1 MRHIRFVLTCLAAFA
16 TVSCTEALEEIA
28 TGADGEI
35 TVSLTSDGDS
45 RPHLKS
51 AVQEEEVPAGEF
63 IVEIFK
69 TDGNVRLYR
78 DTYANTE
85 NKAIK
90 LNGGDYRLVASHGDP
105 DGCGFDAPYYMGE
118 EMFTVHAQTHEEVHV
133 TAKLANVKIA
143 VEFGENLLI
152 DYPEHYAVVRS
163 DKDCSLEFSA
173 GEERTGY
180 MPAGNLSLELYA
192 KIDGEWKYYAS
203 EPEEYSP
210 NDFVTFHVDTKEGEG
225 SLSLNIKVDDS
236 VELVEKEVEI
246 PQSMLPKEA
255 PKMTFNG
262 FGDTNVIEVV
272 EAGET
277 PESLKID
284 IVADAG
290 IGHCILHINSEY
302 LARIGVPAEI
312 DLVTV
317 EENVAELLKDNGF
330 DWRGVMQG
338 QRLAYIDLTGV
349 AEKLASEVYDDGN
362 PFKAEISFE
371 IEDSNGKKSAESQS
385 VTIAALKPEF
395 SFSAVQTDAWARSI
409 RGMEIS
415 YANLNPAVLKLQYK
429 AAADGEWQDAGLSSD
444 SGSVLSFNNIS
455 GLTPE
460 TEYQLRAIYNG
471 NEAAAVQTSLTTEA
485 AAQVGNSGFEEWI
498 KDDILIR
505 DAVIG
510 PDLYQFIYF
519 PWSENTEQ
527 WWSTNNSE
535 SLIKLSWSNEN
546 KNYRSYPVVSYTKGR
561 GDGLAAQ
568 IVCACVGN
576 YNTPS
581 TIGPGTN
588 TVVGGR
594 LWINDGNA
602 DSHSFASRP
611 DKLGFWYKYLPRT
624 DSSHSTDTF
633 RVTVQLS
640 NGDTVIG
647 TGTFEYTASSE
658 VTDWVYGEAEV
669 TYSNVDSSAT
679 SIYVEFRQSTNDTP
693 VYNIDVPIPY
703 YEVEENNLGTVNIH
717 GGSILTID
725 DVQLVYE

>member
-35 TVSLTSDGDS
+35 TVSLTSDGDC

-317 EENVAELLKDNGF
+317 EENVAELLRDNGF

-349 AEKLASEVYDDGN
+349 AGKLASEVYDDAN

-371 IEDSNGKKSAESQS
+371 IEDSNGKKSAESQII
-385 VTIAALKPEF
+385 TIAATKPEF
-395 SFSAVQTDAWARSI
+395 SFSAVPTDAWARSI
-409 RGMEIS
+409 RGMQIS

-485 AAQVGNSGFEEWI
+485 AAQVGNSGFEEWQTSVF
-498 KDDILIR
+498 KFTYDIPF
-505 DAVIG
+505 IG
-510 PDLYQFIYF
+510 GEHNIDWYH
-519 PWSENTEQ
+519 PWSSEETDIWWAVNSRKTMPSSTSIISDNWNWVRFPTVAYTTESCHGSNAAVVYSVNVGD
-527 WWSTNNSE
+527 WLTAAALVGDRVAGELFIGTADDSGNHSSE
-535 SLIKLSWSNEN
+535 
-546 KNYRSYPVVSYTKGR
+546 G
-561 GDGLAAQ
+561 
-568 IVCACVGN
+568 
-576 YNTPS
+576 
-581 TIGPGTN
+581 
-588 TVVGGR
+588 
-594 LWINDGNA
+594 
-602 DSHSFASRP
+602 HSFGSRP
-611 DKLGFWYKYLPRT
+611 DSLCFMYKYESNGGETFSVHAELYSEDGTVIATAST
-624 DSSHSTDTF
+624 DSGSASSSWLKFSLPFQYTDTA
-633 RVTVQLS
+633 RK
-640 NGDTVIG
+640 
-647 TGTFEYTASSE
+647 A
-658 VTDWVYGEAEV
+658 AR
-669 TYSNVDSSAT
+669 
-679 SIYVEFRQSTNDTP
+679 IYVSFKSTSASKPSVTGNKVITIADNAQYTGNFGS
-693 VYNIDVPIPY
+693 VLYLDDLQLI
-703 YEVEENNLGTVNIH
+703 YE
-717 GGSILTID
+717 
-725 DVQLVYE
+725 

>member
-1 MRHIRFVLTCLAAFA
+1 MRHIRFVLTCLAALA

-35 TVSLTSDGDS
+35 TVSLTSDGDC

-133 TAKLANVKIA
+133 TAKLANVKVA
-143 VEFGENLLI
+143 VEFGEHLVL

-262 FGDTNVIEVV
+262 FGDSDVIEVV

-302 LARIGVPAEI
+302 LAGMGVPPKI

-349 AEKLASEVYDDGN
+349 AEKLASEVYDDAN

-444 SGSVLSFNNIS
+444 SGSVLSFNNVS

-471 NEAAAVQTSLTTEA
+471 NEAAAVQASLTTEA
-485 AAQVGNSGFEEWI
+485 AAQVGNSGFEEWQTSVFEFTYNFFGKHEHNI
-498 KDDILIR
+498 DWYHPWSSEETDIWWAVNSR
-505 DAVIG
+505 VAMPSSTSVASANWNWVRFPTVAYTADAADGGNAAVI
-510 PDLYQFIYF
+510 Y
-519 PWSENTEQ
+519 S
-527 WWSTNNSE
+527 
-535 SLIKLSWSNEN
+535 
-546 KNYRSYPVVSYTKGR
+546 VAV
-561 GDGLAAQ
+561 GDWTTD
-568 IVCACVGN
+568 I
-576 YNTPS
+576 S
-581 TIGPGTN
+581 PGTSHAGELFIG
-588 TVVGGR
+588 TA
-594 LWINDGNA
+594 DDSGNH
-602 DSHSFASRP
+602 SSEGHSFGSRP
-611 DKLGFWYKYLPRT
+611 DRLEFMYKYDSNGGETFFVNAELYSEDGTVIATAST
-624 DSSHSTDTF
+624 DSGSASSSWLKFSLPFQYTDTA
-633 RVTVQLS
+633 RK
-640 NGDTVIG
+640 
-647 TGTFEYTASSE
+647 A
-658 VTDWVYGEAEV
+658 AR
-669 TYSNVDSSAT
+669 
-679 SIYVEFRQSTNDTP
+679 IYVSFKSTSASEPSVTGNKVITIADNAQYTG
-693 VYNIDVPIPY
+693 NF
-703 YEVEENNLGTVNIH
+703 
-717 GGSILTID
+717 GSMLYLD
-725 DVQLVYE
+725 DLQLVYE

>member
-35 TVSLTSDGDS
+35 TVSLTSDGDC

-133 TAKLANVKIA
+133 TAKLANVKVA
-143 VEFGENLLI
+143 VEFGEHLVL

-262 FGDTNVIEVV
+262 FGDSDVIEVV

-290 IGHCILHINSEY
+290 IWHCILHINSEY
-302 LARIGVPAEI
+302 LAGIGVPPEI

-349 AEKLASEVYDDGN
+349 AEKLASEVYDDAN

-471 NEAAAVQTSLTTEA
+471 NEAAAVQASLTTEA
-485 AAQVGNSGFEEWI
+485 AAQVGNSGFEEWQTSVFEFTYNFFGKHEQNI
-498 KDDILIR
+498 DWYHPWSSEETDIWWAVNSR
-505 DAVIG
+505 VAMPSSTSVASANWNWVRFPTVAYTADAADGGNAAVIYSVAVG
-510 PDLYQFIYF
+510 D
-519 PWSENTEQ
+519 WT
-527 WWSTNNSE
+527 TNIS
-535 SLIKLSWSNEN
+535 
-546 KNYRSYPVVSYTKGR
+546 
-561 GDGLAAQ
+561 
-568 IVCACVGN
+568 
-576 YNTPS
+576 
-581 TIGPGTN
+581 PGTSHAGELFIG
-588 TVVGGR
+588 TA
-594 LWINDGNA
+594 DDSGNH
-602 DSHSFASRP
+602 SSEGHSFGSRP
-611 DKLGFWYKYLPRT
+611 DRLEFMYKYDSNGGETFFVNAELYSEDGTVIATAST
-624 DSSHSTDTF
+624 DSGSASSSWLKFSLPFQYTDTA
-633 RVTVQLS
+633 RK
-640 NGDTVIG
+640 
-647 TGTFEYTASSE
+647 A
-658 VTDWVYGEAEV
+658 AR
-669 TYSNVDSSAT
+669 
-679 SIYVEFRQSTNDTP
+679 IYVSFKSTSASEPSVTGNKAITIADNAQYTG
-693 VYNIDVPIPY
+693 NF
-703 YEVEENNLGTVNIH
+703 
-717 GGSILTID
+717 GSMLYLD
-725 DVQLVYE
+725 DLQLVYE

>member
-35 TVSLTSDGDS
+35 TVSLTSDGDC

-173 GEERTGY
+173 GEERSGY

-349 AEKLASEVYDDGN
+349 AEKLASEVYDDAN

-395 SFSAVQTDAWARSI
+395 SFSAVPTDAWARSI
-409 RGMEIS
+409 RGMQIS

-429 AAADGEWQDAGLSSD
+429 AAADGEWQDAGLSSN

-485 AAQVGNSGFEEWI
+485 AAQVGNSGFEEWQTSVFEFTYNFFGKHEHNI
-498 KDDILIR
+498 DWYHPWSSEETDIWWAVNSR
-505 DAVIG
+505 VAMPSSTSVASANWNWVRFPTVAYTADAADGGNAAVIYSVAVG
-510 PDLYQFIYF
+510 D
-519 PWSENTEQ
+519 WT
-527 WWSTNNSE
+527 TNIS
-535 SLIKLSWSNEN
+535 
-546 KNYRSYPVVSYTKGR
+546 
-561 GDGLAAQ
+561 
-568 IVCACVGN
+568 
-576 YNTPS
+576 
-581 TIGPGTN
+581 PGTSHAGELFIG
-588 TVVGGR
+588 TA
-594 LWINDGNA
+594 DDSGNH
-602 DSHSFASRP
+602 SSEGHSFGSRP
-611 DKLGFWYKYLPRT
+611 DRLEFMYKYDSNGGETFFVNAELYSEDGTVIAAAST
-624 DSSHSTDTF
+624 DSGSASSSWLKFSLPFQYTDTA
-633 RVTVQLS
+633 RK
-640 NGDTVIG
+640 
-647 TGTFEYTASSE
+647 A
-658 VTDWVYGEAEV
+658 AR
-669 TYSNVDSSAT
+669 
-679 SIYVEFRQSTNDTP
+679 IYVSFKSTSASEPSVTGNKVITIADNVQYTGNFGS
-693 VYNIDVPIPY
+693 VLYLDDLQLI
-703 YEVEENNLGTVNIH
+703 YE
-717 GGSILTID
+717 
-725 DVQLVYE
+725 

>member
-35 TVSLTSDGDS
+35 TVSLTSDWDC

-51 AVQEEEVPAGEF
+51 SVQEEEVPAGEF

-105 DGCGFDAPYYMGE
+105 DGCGFEAPYYMGE

-133 TAKLANVKIA
+133 TAKLANVKVA
-143 VEFGENLLI
+143 VEFGEHLVL

-262 FGDTNVIEVV
+262 FGDSDVIEVV

-302 LARIGVPAEI
+302 LAGIGVPAEI
-312 DLVTV
+312 DLVSV

-330 DWRGVMQG
+330 DWRGIMQG

-349 AEKLASEVYDDGN
+349 AEKLASEVYDDAN

-371 IEDSNGKKSAESQS
+371 IEDVNGKKSAESQS

-395 SFSAVQTDAWARSI
+395 SFSAVQTDAWAKSI

-471 NEAAAVQTSLTTEA
+471 NETSAIQTALTTEA
-485 AAQVGNSGFEEWI
+485 AAQVGNSGFEEWQTSEF
-498 KDDILIR
+498 KFTYDIPF
-505 DAVIG
+505 IG
-510 PDLYQFIYF
+510 GEHNIDWYH
-519 PWSENTEQ
+519 PWSSEETDIWWAVNSRKTMPSSTSIVSDNWNWVRFPTVAYTTESCQ
-527 WWSTNNSE
+527 GSHAAVVYSVNVGDWLTSAALVGDRVAGELFIGTADDSGNHSSE
-535 SLIKLSWSNEN
+535 
-546 KNYRSYPVVSYTKGR
+546 G
-561 GDGLAAQ
+561 
-568 IVCACVGN
+568 
-576 YNTPS
+576 
-581 TIGPGTN
+581 
-588 TVVGGR
+588 
-594 LWINDGNA
+594 
-602 DSHSFASRP
+602 HSFASRP
-611 DKLGFWYKYLPRT
+611 DSLCFMYKYESNGGETFSVHAELYSEDGTVIATAST
-624 DSSHSTDTF
+624 DSGS
-633 RVTVQLS
+633 
-640 NGDTVIG
+640 
-647 TGTFEYTASSE
+647 ASSSWLRFSLPFQYADTARNAAKIYMSFKSTSASRPS
-658 VTDWVYGEAEV
+658 VTGNKVITIADNAQYTG
-669 TYSNVDSSAT
+669 N
-679 SIYVEFRQSTNDTP
+679 F
-693 VYNIDVPIPY
+693 
-703 YEVEENNLGTVNIH
+703 
-717 GGSILTID
+717 GSMLYLD
-725 DVQLVYE
+725 DLQLVYE

>member
-35 TVSLTSDGDS
+35 TVSLTSDGDC

-133 TAKLANVKIA
+133 TAKLANVKVA
-143 VEFGENLLI
+143 VEFGEHLVL

-246 PQSMLPKEA
+246 PQLMLPKEA

-262 FGDTNVIEVV
+262 FGDSDVIEVV

-312 DLVTV
+312 DLVSV

-349 AEKLASEVYDDGN
+349 AEKLASEVYDDAN

-371 IEDSNGKKSAESQS
+371 IEDSNEKKSAESQS

-395 SFSAVQTDAWARSI
+395 SFSAVPTDAWAKSI
-409 RGMEIS
+409 RGMQIS

-471 NEAAAVQTSLTTEA
+471 NEAAAVQASLTTEA
-485 AAQVGNSGFEEWI
+485 AAQVGNSGFEEWQTSVFEFTYNFFG
-498 KDDILIR
+498 KHEQNVDWYHPWSSEETDIWWAVNSR
-505 DAVIG
+505 VAMPSSTSVASANWNWVRFPTVAYTADAADGGNAAVIYSVAVG
-510 PDLYQFIYF
+510 D
-519 PWSENTEQ
+519 WT
-527 WWSTNNSE
+527 TNIS
-535 SLIKLSWSNEN
+535 
-546 KNYRSYPVVSYTKGR
+546 
-561 GDGLAAQ
+561 
-568 IVCACVGN
+568 
-576 YNTPS
+576 
-581 TIGPGTN
+581 PGTSHAGELFIG
-588 TVVGGR
+588 TA
-594 LWINDGNA
+594 DDSGNH
-602 DSHSFASRP
+602 SSEGHSFGSRP
-611 DKLGFWYKYLPRT
+611 DRLEFMYKYDSNGGETFFVNAELYSEDGTVIATAST
-624 DSSHSTDTF
+624 DSGSASSSWLKFSLPFQYTDTA
-633 RVTVQLS
+633 RK
-640 NGDTVIG
+640 
-647 TGTFEYTASSE
+647 A
-658 VTDWVYGEAEV
+658 AR
-669 TYSNVDSSAT
+669 
-679 SIYVEFRQSTNDTP
+679 IYVSFKSTSASEPSVTGNKVITIADNAQYTGNFGS
-693 VYNIDVPIPY
+693 VLCVDDLRLI
-703 YEVEENNLGTVNIH
+703 YE
-717 GGSILTID
+717 
-725 DVQLVYE
+725 

>member
-35 TVSLTSDGDS
+35 TVSLTSDGDC

-152 DYPEHYAVVRS
+152 EYPEHYAVVRS

-262 FGDTNVIEVV
+262 FGDTNMIEVV

-349 AEKLASEVYDDGN
+349 AGKLASEVYDDAN

-395 SFSAVQTDAWARSI
+395 SFSAVPTDAWAKSI
-409 RGMEIS
+409 RGMQIS
-415 YANLNPAVLKLQYK
+415 YANLNPSVLKLQYK
-429 AAADGEWQDAGLSSD
+429 ASADSDWQDAGLFSD

-471 NEAAAVQTSLTTEA
+471 NESTAIRTALTTEA
-485 AAQVGNSGFEEWI
+485 AAQVGNSGFEEWQTSVFEFTYNFFGKHEHNI
-498 KDDILIR
+498 DWYHPWSSEETDIWWAVNSR
-505 DAVIG
+505 VAMPSSTSVASANWNWVRFPTVAYTADAADGGNAAVIYSVAVG
-510 PDLYQFIYF
+510 D
-519 PWSENTEQ
+519 WT
-527 WWSTNNSE
+527 TNIS
-535 SLIKLSWSNEN
+535 
-546 KNYRSYPVVSYTKGR
+546 
-561 GDGLAAQ
+561 
-568 IVCACVGN
+568 
-576 YNTPS
+576 
-581 TIGPGTN
+581 PGTSHAGELFIG
-588 TVVGGR
+588 TA
-594 LWINDGNA
+594 DDSGNH
-602 DSHSFASRP
+602 SSEGHSFGSRP
-611 DKLGFWYKYLPRT
+611 DRLEFMYKYDSNGGETFFVNAELYSEDGTVIATAST
-624 DSSHSTDTF
+624 DSGSASSSWLKFSLPFQYTDTA
-633 RVTVQLS
+633 RK
-640 NGDTVIG
+640 
-647 TGTFEYTASSE
+647 A
-658 VTDWVYGEAEV
+658 AR
-669 TYSNVDSSAT
+669 
-679 SIYVEFRQSTNDTP
+679 IYVSFKSTSASEPSVTGNKVITIADNVQYTGNFGS
-693 VYNIDVPIPY
+693 VLYLDDLQLI
-703 YEVEENNLGTVNIH
+703 YE
-717 GGSILTID
+717 
-725 DVQLVYE
+725 

>member
-35 TVSLTSDGDS
+35 TVSLTSDGDC

-133 TAKLANVKIA
+133 TAKLANVKVA
-143 VEFGENLLI
+143 VEFGEHLVL

-246 PQSMLPKEA
+246 PQLMLPKEA

-262 FGDTNVIEVV
+262 FGDSDVIEVV

-302 LARIGVPAEI
+302 LAGMGVPAEI

-349 AEKLASEVYDDGN
+349 AEKLASEVYDDAN

-395 SFSAVQTDAWARSI
+395 SFSAVPTDAWARSI

-485 AAQVGNSGFEEWI
+485 AAQVGNSGFEEWQTSVFEFTYNFFGKHEHNI
-498 KDDILIR
+498 DW
-505 DAVIG
+505 
-510 PDLYQFIYF
+510 YH
-519 PWSENTEQ
+519 PWSSEETDIWWAVNSRKTMPSSTSIISDNWNWVRFPTVAYTTESCQ
-527 WWSTNNSE
+527 GSHAAVVYSVNVGDWLTSAALVGDRVAGELFIGTADDSGNHSSE
-535 SLIKLSWSNEN
+535 GH
-546 KNYRSYPVVSYTKGR
+546 YFG
-561 GDGLAAQ
+561 
-568 IVCACVGN
+568 
-576 YNTPS
+576 
-581 TIGPGTN
+581 
-588 TVVGGR
+588 
-594 LWINDGNA
+594 
-602 DSHSFASRP
+602 SRP
-611 DKLGFWYKYLPRT
+611 DRLEFMYKYDSNGGETFFVNAELYSEDGTVIATAST
-624 DSSHSTDTF
+624 DSGSASSSWLKFSLPFQYTDTA
-633 RVTVQLS
+633 RK
-640 NGDTVIG
+640 
-647 TGTFEYTASSE
+647 A
-658 VTDWVYGEAEV
+658 AR
-669 TYSNVDSSAT
+669 
-679 SIYVEFRQSTNDTP
+679 IYVSFKSTSASEPSVTGNKVITIADNAQYTG
-693 VYNIDVPIPY
+693 NF
-703 YEVEENNLGTVNIH
+703 
-717 GGSILTID
+717 GSMLYLD
-725 DVQLVYE
+725 DLQLVYE

>member
-35 TVSLTSDGDS
+35 TVSLTSDGDC

-180 MPAGNLSLELYA
+180 MPAGNLLLELYA

-246 PQSMLPKEA
+246 PQLMLPKEA

-262 FGDTNVIEVV
+262 FGDSDVIEVV

-302 LARIGVPAEI
+302 LAGMGVPAEI
-312 DLVTV
+312 DLVSV
-317 EENVAELLKDNGF
+317 EENVAEILKDNGF
-330 DWRGVMQG
+330 DWRGIMQG

-349 AEKLASEVYDDGN
+349 AEKLASEVYDDAN

-395 SFSAVQTDAWARSI
+395 SFSAVPTDAWAKSI
-409 RGMEIS
+409 RGMQIS
-415 YANLNPAVLKLQYK
+415 YANLNPSVLKLQYK

-471 NEAAAVQTSLTTEA
+471 NEAAAIQTSLTTEA
-485 AAQVGNSGFEEWI
+485 AAQVGNSGFEEWQTSVFEFTYNFFGKHEHNI
-498 KDDILIR
+498 DWYHPWSSEETDIWWAVNSR
-505 DAVIG
+505 VAMPSSTSVASANWNWVRFPTVAYTADAADGGNAAVIYSVAVG
-510 PDLYQFIYF
+510 D
-519 PWSENTEQ
+519 WT
-527 WWSTNNSE
+527 TNIS
-535 SLIKLSWSNEN
+535 
-546 KNYRSYPVVSYTKGR
+546 
-561 GDGLAAQ
+561 
-568 IVCACVGN
+568 
-576 YNTPS
+576 
-581 TIGPGTN
+581 PGTSHAGELFIG
-588 TVVGGR
+588 TA
-594 LWINDGNA
+594 DDSGNH
-602 DSHSFASRP
+602 SSEGHSFGSRP
-611 DKLGFWYKYLPRT
+611 DRLEFMYKYDSNGGETFFVNAELYSEDGTVIATAST
-624 DSSHSTDTF
+624 DSGSASSSWLKFSLPFQYTDTA
-633 RVTVQLS
+633 RK
-640 NGDTVIG
+640 
-647 TGTFEYTASSE
+647 TAR
-658 VTDWVYGEAEV
+658 
-669 TYSNVDSSAT
+669 
-679 SIYVEFRQSTNDTP
+679 IYVSFKSTSASEPSVTGNKVITIADNVQYTG
-693 VYNIDVPIPY
+693 NF
-703 YEVEENNLGTVNIH
+703 
-717 GGSILTID
+717 GSVLYLD
-725 DVQLVYE
+725 DLQLVYE

>member
-1 MRHIRFVLTCLAAFA
+1 MRHIRLVLTCLAAFA

-28 TGADGEI
+28 TGADGEV
-35 TVSLTSDGDS
+35 TVSLTSDGDC

-51 AVQEEEVPAGEF
+51 AVQEEEVPVGEF

-143 VEFGENLLI
+143 VEFGENLVI

-173 GEERTGY
+173 EEERAGY

-225 SLSLNIKVDDS
+225 SLNLNIKVDDS

-262 FGDTNVIEVV
+262 FRDADVIEVV

-302 LARIGVPAEI
+302 LAGMGVPSEI
-312 DLVTV
+312 DLVSV
-317 EENVAELLKDNGF
+317 EENVAEILKDNGF
-330 DWRGVMQG
+330 DWRGIMQG

-371 IEDSNGKKSAESQS
+371 IEDGNGKKSPVSQS

-395 SFSAVQTDAWARSI
+395 SFSAVQTDAWAKSI

-471 NEAAAVQTSLTTEA
+471 NEASAIQTALTTEA
-485 AAQVGNSGFEEWI
+485 AAQVGNSGFEDWQTSEF
-498 KDDILIR
+498 KFTYDIPFFGGEHNI
-505 DAVIG
+505 DW
-510 PDLYQFIYF
+510 YH
-519 PWSENTEQ
+519 PWSSEETDIWWAVNSRKTMPSSTSIVSDNWNWVRFPTVAYTTESCQ
-527 WWSTNNSE
+527 GSHAAVVYSVNVGDWLTSAALVGDRVAGELFIGTADDSGNHSSE
-535 SLIKLSWSNEN
+535 
-546 KNYRSYPVVSYTKGR
+546 G
-561 GDGLAAQ
+561 
-568 IVCACVGN
+568 
-576 YNTPS
+576 
-581 TIGPGTN
+581 
-588 TVVGGR
+588 
-594 LWINDGNA
+594 
-602 DSHSFASRP
+602 HSFGSRP
-611 DKLGFWYKYLPRT
+611 DSLCFMYKYESNGGETFSVHAELYSEDGTVIATAST
-624 DSSHSTDTF
+624 DSGS
-633 RVTVQLS
+633 
-640 NGDTVIG
+640 
-647 TGTFEYTASSE
+647 ASSSWLRFSLPFQYADTARKAAKIYISFKSTSASKPS
-658 VTDWVYGEAEV
+658 VTGNKVITIADNAKYTG
-669 TYSNVDSSAT
+669 N
-679 SIYVEFRQSTNDTP
+679 F
-693 VYNIDVPIPY
+693 
-703 YEVEENNLGTVNIH
+703 
-717 GGSILTID
+717 GSMLYLD
-725 DVQLVYE
+725 DLQLVYE

>member
-35 TVSLTSDGDS
+35 TVSLTSDGDC

-105 DGCGFDAPYYMGE
+105 DGCGFGAPYYMGE

-133 TAKLANVKIA
+133 TAKLANVKVA
-143 VEFGENLLI
+143 VEFGEHLVL

-210 NDFVTFHVDTKEGEG
+210 NDFVTFHVDTKDGEG

-246 PQSMLPKEA
+246 PQLMLPKEA

-262 FGDTNVIEVV
+262 FGDSDVIEVV

-317 EENVAELLKDNGF
+317 EENVAEILKDNGF
-330 DWRGVMQG
+330 DWRGIMQG

-349 AEKLASEVYDDGN
+349 AEKLASEVYDDAN

-371 IEDSNGKKSAESQS
+371 IEDSNGKKSAESQT

-471 NEAAAVQTSLTTEA
+471 NEAAAVQASLTTEA
-485 AAQVGNSGFEEWI
+485 AAQVGNSGFEEWQTSVFEFTYNFFG
-498 KDDILIR
+498 KHEQNVDWYHPWSSEETDIWWAVNSR
-505 DAVIG
+505 VAMPSSSSVASANWNWVRFPTVAYTADAADGGNAAVIYSVAVG
-510 PDLYQFIYF
+510 D
-519 PWSENTEQ
+519 WT
-527 WWSTNNSE
+527 TNIS
-535 SLIKLSWSNEN
+535 
-546 KNYRSYPVVSYTKGR
+546 
-561 GDGLAAQ
+561 
-568 IVCACVGN
+568 
-576 YNTPS
+576 
-581 TIGPGTN
+581 PGTSHAGELFIG
-588 TVVGGR
+588 TA
-594 LWINDGNA
+594 DDSGNH
-602 DSHSFASRP
+602 SSEGHSFGSRP
-611 DKLGFWYKYLPRT
+611 DRLEFMYKYDSNGGETFFVNAELYSEDGTVIAAAST
-624 DSSHSTDTF
+624 DSGSASSSWLKFSLPFQYTDTA
-633 RVTVQLS
+633 RK
-640 NGDTVIG
+640 
-647 TGTFEYTASSE
+647 A
-658 VTDWVYGEAEV
+658 AR
-669 TYSNVDSSAT
+669 
-679 SIYVEFRQSTNDTP
+679 IYVSFKSTSASEPSVTGNKVITIADNAQYTGNFGS
-693 VYNIDVPIPY
+693 VLYLDDLQLI
-703 YEVEENNLGTVNIH
+703 YE
-717 GGSILTID
+717 
-725 DVQLVYE
+725 

>member
-35 TVSLTSDGDS
+35 TVSLTSDGDC

-163 DKDCSLEFSA
+163 DKDCSLEFSS

-349 AEKLASEVYDDGN
+349 AGKLASEVYDDAN

-395 SFSAVQTDAWARSI
+395 SFSAVPTDAWAKSI
-409 RGMEIS
+409 RGMQIS
-415 YANLNPAVLKLQYK
+415 YANLNPSVLKLQYK

-455 GLTPE
+455 GLTQE

-471 NEAAAVQTSLTTEA
+471 NEAAAIQTSLTTEA
-485 AAQVGNSGFEEWI
+485 AAQVGNSGFEEWQTSVFEFTYNFFGKHEHNI
-498 KDDILIR
+498 DWYHPWSSEETDIWWAVNSR
-505 DAVIG
+505 VAMPSSTSVASANWNWVRFPTVAYTADAADGGNAAVIYSVAVG
-510 PDLYQFIYF
+510 D
-519 PWSENTEQ
+519 WT
-527 WWSTNNSE
+527 TNIS
-535 SLIKLSWSNEN
+535 
-546 KNYRSYPVVSYTKGR
+546 
-561 GDGLAAQ
+561 
-568 IVCACVGN
+568 
-576 YNTPS
+576 
-581 TIGPGTN
+581 PGTSHAGELFIG
-588 TVVGGR
+588 TA
-594 LWINDGNA
+594 DDSGNH
-602 DSHSFASRP
+602 SSEGHSFGSRP
-611 DKLGFWYKYLPRT
+611 DRLEFMYKYDSNGGETFFVNAELYSEDGTVIATAST
-624 DSSHSTDTF
+624 DSGSASSSWLKFSLPFQYTDTA
-633 RVTVQLS
+633 RK
-640 NGDTVIG
+640 
-647 TGTFEYTASSE
+647 A
-658 VTDWVYGEAEV
+658 AR
-669 TYSNVDSSAT
+669 
-679 SIYVEFRQSTNDTP
+679 IYVSFKSTSASEPSVTGNKVITIADNVQYTGNFGS
-693 VYNIDVPIPY
+693 VLYLDDLQLI
-703 YEVEENNLGTVNIH
+703 YE
-717 GGSILTID
+717 
-725 DVQLVYE
+725 

>member
-35 TVSLTSDGDS
+35 TVSLTSDGDC

-63 IVEIFK
+63 MVEIFK

-246 PQSMLPKEA
+246 PQLMLPKEA

-262 FGDTNVIEVV
+262 FGDTNMIEVV

-349 AEKLASEVYDDGN
+349 AEKLASEVYDDAN

-371 IEDSNGKKSAESQS
+371 IEDSNGKKSAESQII
-385 VTIAALKPEF
+385 TIAATKPEF
-395 SFSAVQTDAWARSI
+395 SFSAVPTDAWARSI
-409 RGMEIS
+409 RGMQIS
-415 YANLNPAVLKLQYK
+415 YANLNPSVLKLQYK
-429 AAADGEWQDAGLSSD
+429 AAADGEWQDAGLSSN

-471 NEAAAVQTSLTTEA
+471 NEAAAIQTSLTTEA
-485 AAQVGNSGFEEWI
+485 AAQVGNSGFEEWQTEQVLVYSFFGS
-498 KDDILIR
+498 K
-505 DAVIG
+505 V
-510 PDLYQFIYF
+510 YQNNYQ
-519 PWSENTEQ
+519 PWSADGER
-527 WWSTNNSE
+527 WWGMNNSE
-535 SLIKLSWSNEN
+535 SIITGLTLVSSNL
-546 KNYRSYPVVSYTKGR
+546 NYRTFPVVSYVKGR
-561 GDGLAAQ
+561 TTDKAAQ
-568 IVCACVGN
+568 IIAACVGDF
-576 YNTPS
+576 NTS
-581 TIGPGTN
+581 MTTAAGTRK
-588 TVVGGR
+588 TVAGR
-594 LWINDGNA
+594 LYINDGNIDGHA
-602 DSHSFASRP
+602 FGSRP

-633 RVTVQLS
+633 RATVQLS

-647 TGTFEYTASSE
+647 TGAFEYTASAE
-658 VTDWVYGEAEV
+658 VTDWVYAEAEV
-669 TYSNVDSSAT
+669 TYSNMDLPAT
-679 SIYVEFRQSTNDTP
+679 SIYVEFRQSTNSEP
-693 VYNIDVPIPY
+693 VYNIDCSVPTY
-703 YEVEENNLGTVNIH
+703 D
-717 GGSILTID
+717 GSTNAHAGSVLTID

>member
-35 TVSLTSDGDS
+35 TVSLTSDGDC

-133 TAKLANVKIA
+133 TAKLANVKVA
-143 VEFGENLLI
+143 VEFGEHLVL

-262 FGDTNVIEVV
+262 FGDADVIEVV

-349 AEKLASEVYDDGN
+349 AEKLASEVYDDAN

-395 SFSAVQTDAWARSI
+395 SFSAVPTDAWARSI

-471 NEAAAVQTSLTTEA
+471 NEAAAVQASLTTEA
-485 AAQVGNSGFEEWI
+485 AAQVGNSGFEEWQTSEF
-498 KDDILIR
+498 KFTYDIPF
-505 DAVIG
+505 IG
-510 PDLYQFIYF
+510 GEHNIDWYH
-519 PWSENTEQ
+519 PWSSEETDIWWAVNSRKTMPSSTSIVSDNWNWVRFPTVAYTTESCQ
-527 WWSTNNSE
+527 GSHAAVVYSVNVGDWLTSAALVGDRVAGELFIGTADDSGNHSSE
-535 SLIKLSWSNEN
+535 
-546 KNYRSYPVVSYTKGR
+546 G
-561 GDGLAAQ
+561 
-568 IVCACVGN
+568 
-576 YNTPS
+576 
-581 TIGPGTN
+581 
-588 TVVGGR
+588 
-594 LWINDGNA
+594 
-602 DSHSFASRP
+602 HSFASRP
-611 DKLGFWYKYLPRT
+611 DSLCFMYKYESNGGETFSVHAELYSEDGTVIATAST
-624 DSSHSTDTF
+624 DSGS
-633 RVTVQLS
+633 
-640 NGDTVIG
+640 
-647 TGTFEYTASSE
+647 ASSSWLRFSLPFQYADTARNAAKIYMSFKSTSASRPS
-658 VTDWVYGEAEV
+658 VTGNKVITIADNAQYTG
-669 TYSNVDSSAT
+669 N
-679 SIYVEFRQSTNDTP
+679 F
-693 VYNIDVPIPY
+693 
-703 YEVEENNLGTVNIH
+703 
-717 GGSILTID
+717 GSMLYLD
-725 DVQLVYE
+725 DLQLVYE

>member
-35 TVSLTSDGDS
+35 TVSLTSDGDC

-152 DYPEHYAVVRS
+152 EYPEHYAVVRS

-349 AEKLASEVYDDGN
+349 AGKLASEVYDDAN

-395 SFSAVQTDAWARSI
+395 SFSAVPTDAWAKSI
-409 RGMEIS
+409 RGMQIS
-415 YANLNPAVLKLQYK
+415 YANLNPSVLQLQYK

-471 NEAAAVQTSLTTEA
+471 NEAAAIQTSLTTEA
-485 AAQVGNSGFEEWI
+485 AAQVGNSGFEEWQTSVFEFTYNFFGKHEHNI
-498 KDDILIR
+498 DWYHPWSSEETDIWWAVNSR
-505 DAVIG
+505 VAMPSSTSVASANWNWVRFPTVAYTADAADGGNAAVIYSVAVG
-510 PDLYQFIYF
+510 D
-519 PWSENTEQ
+519 WT
-527 WWSTNNSE
+527 TNIS
-535 SLIKLSWSNEN
+535 
-546 KNYRSYPVVSYTKGR
+546 
-561 GDGLAAQ
+561 
-568 IVCACVGN
+568 
-576 YNTPS
+576 
-581 TIGPGTN
+581 PGTSHAGELFIG
-588 TVVGGR
+588 TA
-594 LWINDGNA
+594 DDSGNH
-602 DSHSFASRP
+602 SSEGHSFGSRP
-611 DKLGFWYKYLPRT
+611 DRLEFMYKYDSNGGETFFVNAELYSEDGTVIATAST
-624 DSSHSTDTF
+624 DSGSASSSWLKFSLPFQYTDTA
-633 RVTVQLS
+633 RK
-640 NGDTVIG
+640 
-647 TGTFEYTASSE
+647 A
-658 VTDWVYGEAEV
+658 AR
-669 TYSNVDSSAT
+669 
-679 SIYVEFRQSTNDTP
+679 IYVSFKSTSASEPSVTGNKVITIADNVQYTGNFGS
-693 VYNIDVPIPY
+693 VLYLDDLQLI
-703 YEVEENNLGTVNIH
+703 YE
-717 GGSILTID
+717 
-725 DVQLVYE
+725 

>member
-35 TVSLTSDGDS
+35 TVSLTSDGDC
-45 RPHLKS
+45 RPRLKS

-152 DYPEHYAVVRS
+152 EYPEHYAVVRS

-312 DLVTV
+312 DLVSV

-349 AEKLASEVYDDGN
+349 AEKLASEVYDDAN

-371 IEDSNGKKSAESQS
+371 IEDSNGKKSAESQII
-385 VTIAALKPEF
+385 TIAATKPEF
-395 SFSAVQTDAWARSI
+395 SFSAVPTDAWARSI
-409 RGMEIS
+409 RGMQIS
-415 YANLNPAVLKLQYK
+415 YANLNSSVLKLQYK
-429 AAADGEWQDAGLSSD
+429 ASADSDWQDAGLSSN

-471 NEAAAVQTSLTTEA
+471 NEAAAIQTSLTTEA
-485 AAQVGNSGFEEWI
+485 AAQVGNSGFEEWQTSVFEFTYNFFGKHEHNI
-498 KDDILIR
+498 DWYHPWSSEETDIWWAVNSR
-505 DAVIG
+505 VAMPSSTSVASANWNWVRFPTVAYTADAADGGNAAVIYSVAVG
-510 PDLYQFIYF
+510 D
-519 PWSENTEQ
+519 WT
-527 WWSTNNSE
+527 TNIS
-535 SLIKLSWSNEN
+535 
-546 KNYRSYPVVSYTKGR
+546 
-561 GDGLAAQ
+561 
-568 IVCACVGN
+568 
-576 YNTPS
+576 
-581 TIGPGTN
+581 PGTSHAGELFIG
-588 TVVGGR
+588 TA
-594 LWINDGNA
+594 DDSGNH
-602 DSHSFASRP
+602 SSEGHSFGSRP
-611 DKLGFWYKYLPRT
+611 DRLEFMYKYDSNGGETFFVNAELYSEDGTVIATAST
-624 DSSHSTDTF
+624 DSGSASSSWLKFSLPFQYTDTA
-633 RVTVQLS
+633 RK
-640 NGDTVIG
+640 
-647 TGTFEYTASSE
+647 A
-658 VTDWVYGEAEV
+658 AR
-669 TYSNVDSSAT
+669 
-679 SIYVEFRQSTNDTP
+679 IYVSFKSTSASEPSVTGNKVITIADNVQYTGNFGS
-693 VYNIDVPIPY
+693 VLYLDDLQLI
-703 YEVEENNLGTVNIH
+703 YE
-717 GGSILTID
+717 
-725 DVQLVYE
+725 

>member
-35 TVSLTSDGDS
+35 TVSLTSDGDC

-105 DGCGFDAPYYMGE
+105 DRCGFDAPYYMGE

-133 TAKLANVKIA
+133 TAKLANVKVA
-143 VEFGENLLI
+143 VEFGEHLVL

-262 FGDTNVIEVV
+262 FGDSDVIEVV

-302 LARIGVPAEI
+302 LAGIRVPAEI
-312 DLVTV
+312 DLVSV
-317 EENVAELLKDNGF
+317 EENVAEILKDNGF
-330 DWRGVMQG
+330 DWRGIMQG

-349 AEKLASEVYDDGN
+349 AEKLASEVYDDAN

-471 NEAAAVQTSLTTEA
+471 NEAAAVQASLTTEA
-485 AAQVGNSGFEEWI
+485 AAQVGNSGFEEWQTSVFEFTYNFFG
-498 KDDILIR
+498 KHEQNVDWYHPWSSEETDIWWAVNSR
-505 DAVIG
+505 VAMPSSTSVASANWNWVRFPTVAYTADAADGGNAAVIYSVAVG
-510 PDLYQFIYF
+510 D
-519 PWSENTEQ
+519 WT
-527 WWSTNNSE
+527 TNIS
-535 SLIKLSWSNEN
+535 
-546 KNYRSYPVVSYTKGR
+546 
-561 GDGLAAQ
+561 
-568 IVCACVGN
+568 
-576 YNTPS
+576 
-581 TIGPGTN
+581 PGTSHAGELFIG
-588 TVVGGR
+588 TA
-594 LWINDGNA
+594 DDSGNH
-602 DSHSFASRP
+602 SSEGHSFGSRP
-611 DKLGFWYKYLPRT
+611 DRLEFMYKYDSNGGETFFVNAELYSEDGTVIATAST
-624 DSSHSTDTF
+624 DSGSASSSWLKFSLPFQYTDTA
-633 RVTVQLS
+633 RK
-640 NGDTVIG
+640 
-647 TGTFEYTASSE
+647 A
-658 VTDWVYGEAEV
+658 AR
-669 TYSNVDSSAT
+669 
-679 SIYVEFRQSTNDTP
+679 IYVSFKSTSASEPSVTGNKVITIADNAQYTG
-693 VYNIDVPIPY
+693 NF
-703 YEVEENNLGTVNIH
+703 
-717 GGSILTID
+717 GSMLYLD
-725 DVQLVYE
+725 DLQLVYE

>member
-35 TVSLTSDGDS
+35 TVSLTSDGDC

-133 TAKLANVKIA
+133 TAKLANVKVA
-143 VEFGENLLI
+143 VEFGEHLVL

-246 PQSMLPKEA
+246 PQLMLPKEA

-262 FGDTNVIEVV
+262 FGDSNVIEVV

-302 LARIGVPAEI
+302 LAGIGVPAEI
-312 DLVTV
+312 DLVSV

-349 AEKLASEVYDDGN
+349 AEKLASEVYDDAN

-395 SFSAVQTDAWARSI
+395 SFSAVPTDAWARSI

-485 AAQVGNSGFEEWI
+485 AAQVGNSGFEEWQTSVFEFTYNFFGKHEHNI
-498 KDDILIR
+498 DW
-505 DAVIG
+505 
-510 PDLYQFIYF
+510 YH
-519 PWSENTEQ
+519 PWSSEETDIWWAVNSRKTMPSSTSIISDNWNWVRFPTVAYTTESCQ
-527 WWSTNNSE
+527 GSHAAVVYSVNVGDWLTSAALVGDRVAGELFIGTADDSGNHSSE
-535 SLIKLSWSNEN
+535 GH
-546 KNYRSYPVVSYTKGR
+546 YFG
-561 GDGLAAQ
+561 
-568 IVCACVGN
+568 
-576 YNTPS
+576 
-581 TIGPGTN
+581 
-588 TVVGGR
+588 
-594 LWINDGNA
+594 
-602 DSHSFASRP
+602 SRP
-611 DKLGFWYKYLPRT
+611 DRLEFMYKYDSNGGETFFVNAELYSEDGTVIATAST
-624 DSSHSTDTF
+624 DSGSASSSWLKFSLPFQYTDTA
-633 RVTVQLS
+633 RK
-640 NGDTVIG
+640 
-647 TGTFEYTASSE
+647 A
-658 VTDWVYGEAEV
+658 AR
-669 TYSNVDSSAT
+669 
-679 SIYVEFRQSTNDTP
+679 IYVSFKSTSASEPSVTGNKVITIADNAQYTG
-693 VYNIDVPIPY
+693 NF
-703 YEVEENNLGTVNIH
+703 
-717 GGSILTID
+717 GSMLYLD
-725 DVQLVYE
+725 DLQLVYE

>member
-35 TVSLTSDGDS
+35 TVSLTSDWDC

-51 AVQEEEVPAGEF
+51 AVQEEEVPVGEF
-63 IVEIFK
+63 MVEIFK
-69 TDGNVRLYR
+69 SDGNVRLYR

-143 VEFGENLLI
+143 VEFGENLVI

-173 GEERTGY
+173 EEERAGY

-236 VELVEKEVEI
+236 VDLVEKEVEI
-246 PQSMLPKEA
+246 PQLMLPKEA

-262 FGDTNVIEVV
+262 FGDSDVIEVV

-349 AEKLASEVYDDGN
+349 AEKLASEVYDDAN

-429 AAADGEWQDAGLSSD
+429 AAADGEWQDAGLSSN

-471 NEAAAVQTSLTTEA
+471 NEASAIQTALTTEA
-485 AAQVGNSGFEEWI
+485 AAQVGNSGFEEWQTSVFEFTYNFFGKHEHNI
-498 KDDILIR
+498 DWYHPWSSEETDIWWAVNSR
-505 DAVIG
+505 VAMPSSTSVASANWNWVRFPTVAYTADAADGGNAAVIYSVAVG
-510 PDLYQFIYF
+510 D
-519 PWSENTEQ
+519 WT
-527 WWSTNNSE
+527 TNIS
-535 SLIKLSWSNEN
+535 
-546 KNYRSYPVVSYTKGR
+546 
-561 GDGLAAQ
+561 
-568 IVCACVGN
+568 
-576 YNTPS
+576 
-581 TIGPGTN
+581 PGTSHAGELFIG
-588 TVVGGR
+588 TA
-594 LWINDGNA
+594 DDSGNH
-602 DSHSFASRP
+602 SSEGHSFGSRP
-611 DKLGFWYKYLPRT
+611 DRLEFMYKYDSNGGETFFVNAELYSEDGTVIATAST
-624 DSSHSTDTF
+624 DSGSASSSWLKFSLPFQYTDTA
-633 RVTVQLS
+633 RK
-640 NGDTVIG
+640 
-647 TGTFEYTASSE
+647 A
-658 VTDWVYGEAEV
+658 AR
-669 TYSNVDSSAT
+669 
-679 SIYVEFRQSTNDTP
+679 IYVSFKSTSASEPSVTGNKVITIADNVQYTGNFGS
-693 VYNIDVPIPY
+693 VLYLDDLQLI
-703 YEVEENNLGTVNIH
+703 YE
-717 GGSILTID
+717 
-725 DVQLVYE
+725 

>member
-28 TGADGEI
+28 TGADGEV
-35 TVSLTSDGDS
+35 TVSLTSDGDC

-51 AVQEEEVPAGEF
+51 AVQEEEVPVGEF
-63 IVEIFK
+63 MVEIFK
-69 TDGNVRLYR
+69 SDGNVRLYR

-143 VEFGENLLI
+143 VEFGENLVI

-173 GEERTGY
+173 EEERTGY

-236 VELVEKEVEI
+236 VDLVEKEVEI
-246 PQSMLPKEA
+246 PQAMLPKEA

-262 FGDTNVIEVV
+262 FGDSDVIEVV

-302 LARIGVPAEI
+302 LVGIGVPAEI
-312 DLVTV
+312 DLVSV
-317 EENVAELLKDNGF
+317 EENVAEILKDNGF
-330 DWRGVMQG
+330 DWRGIMQG

-429 AAADGEWQDAGLSSD
+429 AAADGEWQDAGLSSN

-485 AAQVGNSGFEEWI
+485 AAQVGNSGFEEWQTSEF
-498 KDDILIR
+498 KFTYDIPF
-505 DAVIG
+505 IG
-510 PDLYQFIYF
+510 GEHNIDWYH
-519 PWSENTEQ
+519 PWSSEETDIWWAVNSRKTMPSSTSIVSDNWNWVRFPTVAYTTESCQ
-527 WWSTNNSE
+527 GSHAAVVYSVNVGDWLTSAALVGDRVAGELFIGTADDSGNHSSE
-535 SLIKLSWSNEN
+535 
-546 KNYRSYPVVSYTKGR
+546 G
-561 GDGLAAQ
+561 
-568 IVCACVGN
+568 
-576 YNTPS
+576 
-581 TIGPGTN
+581 
-588 TVVGGR
+588 
-594 LWINDGNA
+594 
-602 DSHSFASRP
+602 HSFASRP
-611 DKLGFWYKYLPRT
+611 DSLCFMYKYESNGGETFSVHAELYSEDGTVIATAST
-624 DSSHSTDTF
+624 DSGS
-633 RVTVQLS
+633 
-640 NGDTVIG
+640 
-647 TGTFEYTASSE
+647 ASSSWLRFSLPFQYADTARNAAKIYMSFKSTSASRPS
-658 VTDWVYGEAEV
+658 VTGNKVITIADNAQYTG
-669 TYSNVDSSAT
+669 N
-679 SIYVEFRQSTNDTP
+679 F
-693 VYNIDVPIPY
+693 
-703 YEVEENNLGTVNIH
+703 
-717 GGSILTID
+717 GSMLYLD
-725 DVQLVYE
+725 DLQLVYE

>member
-35 TVSLTSDGDS
+35 TVSLTSDGDC

-152 DYPEHYAVVRS
+152 EYPEHYAVVRS

-173 GEERTGY
+173 GEERSGY
-180 MPAGNLSLELYA
+180 IPAGNLSLELYA

-262 FGDTNVIEVV
+262 FGDTNMIEVV

-312 DLVTV
+312 DLVSV

-349 AEKLASEVYDDGN
+349 AEKLASEVYDDAN

-371 IEDSNGKKSAESQS
+371 IEDSNGKKSAESQII
-385 VTIAALKPEF
+385 TIAALKPEF
-395 SFSAVQTDAWARSI
+395 SFSAVPTDAWARSI
-409 RGMEIS
+409 RGMQIS
-415 YANLNPAVLKLQYK
+415 YANLNPSVLKLQYK
-429 AAADGEWQDAGLSSD
+429 ASADSDWQDAGLFSD

-485 AAQVGNSGFEEWI
+485 AAQVGNSGFEEWQTSVFEFTYNFFGKHEHNI
-498 KDDILIR
+498 DWYHPWSSEETDIWWAVNSR
-505 DAVIG
+505 VAMPSSTSVASANWNWVRFPTVAYTADAADGGNAAVIYSVAVG
-510 PDLYQFIYF
+510 D
-519 PWSENTEQ
+519 WT
-527 WWSTNNSE
+527 TNIS
-535 SLIKLSWSNEN
+535 
-546 KNYRSYPVVSYTKGR
+546 
-561 GDGLAAQ
+561 
-568 IVCACVGN
+568 
-576 YNTPS
+576 
-581 TIGPGTN
+581 PGTSHAGELFIG
-588 TVVGGR
+588 TA
-594 LWINDGNA
+594 DDSGNH
-602 DSHSFASRP
+602 SSEGHSFGSRP
-611 DKLGFWYKYLPRT
+611 DRLEFMYKYDSNGGETFFVNAELYSEDGTVIAAAST
-624 DSSHSTDTF
+624 DSGSASSSWLKFSLPFQYTDTA
-633 RVTVQLS
+633 RK
-640 NGDTVIG
+640 
-647 TGTFEYTASSE
+647 A
-658 VTDWVYGEAEV
+658 AR
-669 TYSNVDSSAT
+669 
-679 SIYVEFRQSTNDTP
+679 IYVSFKSTSASEPSVTGNKVITIADNVQYTGNFGS
-693 VYNIDVPIPY
+693 VLYLDDLRLI
-703 YEVEENNLGTVNIH
+703 YE
-717 GGSILTID
+717 
-725 DVQLVYE
+725 